1 MFFKS
6 QGTSFVHILHLFKSY
21 HVLTLISPLKYIFQ
35 EVKAGLF
42 KTGLMLALAYRLLR
56 GYVIC
61 CLFFFFFLCG
71 SLLLFY
77 LKKLINHKPF
87 IE

>member
-56 GYVIC
+56 
-61 CLFFFFFLCG
+61 
-71 SLLLFY
+71 
-77 LKKLINHKPF
+77 
-87 IE
+87 

>member
-6 QGTSFVHILHLFKSY
+6 QGTSFIHILHLFKSY

-61 CLFFFFFLCG
+61 CFFFFFVVPFF
-71 SLLLFY
+71 SI
-77 LKKLINHKPF
+77 LKN
-87 IE
+87 

>member
-1 MFFKS
+1 MCFES
-6 QGTSFVHILHLFKSY
+6 QGTSFIHILHLFKSY
-21 HVLTLISPLKYIFQ
+21 HVLTLTSPLKYIFQ

-61 CLFFFFFLCG
+61 CLFFFLCG
-71 SLLLFY
+71 SLLFY
-77 LKKLINHKPF
+77 FKKLINHKPF